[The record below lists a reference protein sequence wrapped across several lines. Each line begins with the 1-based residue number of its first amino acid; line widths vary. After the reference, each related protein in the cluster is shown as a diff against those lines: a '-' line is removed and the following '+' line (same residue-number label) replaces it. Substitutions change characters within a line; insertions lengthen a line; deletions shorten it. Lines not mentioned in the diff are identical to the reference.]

1 MRLFLGPVVATV
13 VLLGSVVRGEQRAVT
28 DRAEIAKV
36 ALAAATVGPAA
47 GKRDEKLE
55 VVALV
60 YGPLPAG
67 VAVSREGRI
76 FLTFPR
82 WSDEARMTAAEL
94 LPNGKLVAFPTEAA
108 HDPKTKDDD
117 RIVSAQGIDIDAKD
131 RLWLLDAGS
140 ATLRGYDLSSGTL
153 LKRIKL
159 SAEVLKTNTYANDVR
174 VDTNRGAEGFAYIS
188 DTAGGGV
195 IVVDLASGDSWRRLS
210 KAKSARPDPDVTAM
224 VEGKRVTMRGAV
236 DGIALSADGRTLF
249 YHGLTRRELCSASTD
264 ALAKRDTGDAVA
276 EMDARKVVDMSSC
289 ADGIGADGEGR
300 IYTTDYE
307 EHAIRRVDSASG
319 KIETIVQDARILW
332 PDAVWV
338 HGGYVYITT
347 NQLNRSPRMPPYGI
361 FRYPVDAKPKP

>member
-1 MRLFLGPVVATV
+1 
-13 VLLGSVVRGEQRAVT
+13 
-28 DRAEIAKV
+28 
-36 ALAAATVGPAA
+36 
-47 GKRDEKLE
+47 
-55 VVALV
+55 VVALIH
-60 YGPLPAG
+60 GALPAG
-67 VAVSREGRI
+67 VAVSHEGRV

-82 WSDEARMTAAEL
+82 WSDEARVTAAEL
-94 LPNGKLVAFPTEAA
+94 LPDGKLVAFPDEAA
-108 HDPKTKDDD
+108 HDPKAKDDD

-140 ATLRGYDLSSGTL
+140 ATLRGYDLASRAIV
-153 LKRIKL
+153 KRVKL
-159 SAEVLKTNTYANDVR
+159 SPEVLKTNTYANDVR
-174 VDTNRGAEGFAYIS
+174 VDPKRGAGGFAYIS

-236 DGIALSADGRTLF
+236 DGIALSPDGKTLF
-249 YHGLTRRELCSASTD
+249 YHGLTRRELWSVGTD
-264 ALAKRDTGDAVA
+264 ALANRDTGDAVA

-289 ADGIGADGEGR
+289 ADGIGSDGEGR
-300 IYTTDYE
+300 VYTTDYE
-307 EHAIRRVDSASG
+307 EHAIRRVDPASG

-338 HGGYVYITT
+338 HGGYVYVTT
-347 NQLNRSPRMPPYGI
+347 NQLNRSPRTPPYGI